1 MNKGDDVTAT
11 NITNISKKLTLFMSS
26 TMFVKLL
33 NRIIK
38 QLNANISVLL
48 SAMCCCQQ
56 SLRLCHLCEIMITF
70 TRV

>member
-48 SAMCCCQQ
+48 SAIPA
-56 SLRLCHLCEIMITF
+56 S
-70 TRV
+70 VSSV

>member
-1 MNKGDDVTAT
+1 MDKGDDVTAT

-38 QLNANISVLL
+38 QLNANISVLRSHACDRRINGSWL
-48 SAMCCCQQ
+48 KSSQ
-56 SLRLCHLCEIMITF
+56 
-70 TRV
+70 

>member
-1 MNKGDDVTAT
+1 MKKGDDVTAT

-48 SAMCCCQQ
+48 SAIPA
-56 SLRLCHLCEIMITF
+56 S
-70 TRV
+70 VSSV